1 LHSRNAGAVGLLNAG
16 MQDLTPS
23 RTRLVALA
31 VLLAVATPLVIV
43 ALAGSGDEEGTP
55 ERPAALRVE
64 RTPGGP
70 PEITIYIEDRSL
82 NKPSTAGGDTSVV
95 VECVDTEGRIVWK
108 LPEAWPFTDTD
119 QGSVDP
125 HAHIGM
131 DPAQI
136 ERIARCR
143 LAGTDPPLAGR
154 LL

>member
-1 LHSRNAGAVGLLNAG
+1 MDQA
-16 MQDLTPS
+16 S

-143 LAGTDPPLAGR
+143 LTGTDPPLAGR

>member
-1 LHSRNAGAVGLLNAG
+1 
-16 MQDLTPS
+16 
-23 RTRLVALA
+23 
-31 VLLAVATPLVIV
+31 VIV
-43 ALAGSGDEEGTP
+43 ALANSGDEESA
-55 ERPAALRVE
+55 ERPAALRVQ
-64 RTPGGP
+64 RTPGGV

-82 NKPSTAGGDTSVV
+82 NKPSTARGETSVV

-119 QGSVDP
+119 SGSVDP

-131 DPAQI
+131 DQAQI

-143 LAGTDPPLAGR
+143 LTGTDPPLEGR

>member
-1 LHSRNAGAVGLLNAG
+1 MDRA
-16 MQDLTPS
+16 S

-31 VLLAVATPLVIV
+31 VLLAVAAPLVIV
-43 ALAGSGDEEGTP
+43 ALANSGDEESA
-55 ERPAALRVE
+55 ERPAALRVQ
-64 RTPGGP
+64 RTPGGV

-82 NKPSTAGGDTSVV
+82 NKPSTARGETSVV

-119 QGSVDP
+119 SGSVDP

-131 DPAQI
+131 DQAQI

-143 LAGTDPPLAGR
+143 LTGTDPPLEGR

>member
-1 LHSRNAGAVGLLNAG
+1 

-64 RTPGGP
+64 RTPGGS

-95 VECVDTEGRIVWK
+95 VECTDTEGRIVWK

-143 LAGTDPPLAGR
+143 LSGTDPPLEGR